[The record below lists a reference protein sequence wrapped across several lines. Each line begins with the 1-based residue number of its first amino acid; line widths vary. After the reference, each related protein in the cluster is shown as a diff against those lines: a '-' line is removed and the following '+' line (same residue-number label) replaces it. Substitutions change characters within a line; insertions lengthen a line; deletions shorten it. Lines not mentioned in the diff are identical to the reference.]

1 MTRLTERYSRRRATA
16 TVLVGIILLTI
27 PCYLLGFGLLWI
39 AQPVATTDDGRQT
52 TVVPTA
58 VPTTDDGRRTI
69 VPTTDDGRRTT
80 VVPTAAVPPTAVP
93 TAEPSST
100 ATPEPT
106 ATDLPPT
113 EPPPPTETATE
124 VVVVP
129 LETATPE
136 LLPIEPTMTPAP

>member
-39 AQPVATTDDGRQT
+39 AQPVATTAVATTDGGRRT
-52 TVVPTA
+52 TA
-58 VPTTDDGRRTI
+58 VPTADRRLPTAVSTA
-69 VPTTDDGRRTT
+69 VP
-80 VVPTAAVPPTAVP
+80 PAAVPPTAVP

-100 ATPEPT
+100 ATAEPT